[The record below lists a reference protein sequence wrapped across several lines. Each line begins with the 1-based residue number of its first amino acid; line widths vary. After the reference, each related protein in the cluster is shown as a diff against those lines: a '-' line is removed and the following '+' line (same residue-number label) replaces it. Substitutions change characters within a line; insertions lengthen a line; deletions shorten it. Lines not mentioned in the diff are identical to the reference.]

1 MIVSASYRTDIP
13 AFYGAWFAARLEAGY
28 CMVANPYG
36 GKPYRVPLKEGVD
49 GFVFWTRN
57 IRPFLPVLDIVAGS
71 GLPFVVHYTLTGY
84 PSLLE
89 PKTPAPAHAVAA
101 MQDLAGRYGPD
112 AVVWR
117 YDPILFSAP
126 TPPSWHLANFAALA
140 RALEGAV
147 NEVMTS
153 FAQPYAKTRRNMRR
167 AGPELDWVAKPEA
180 ALRRDLRHGLEEIA
194 RARGMR
200 LALCCQPDE
209 EGAARAACIDPDRL
223 SRVAGHAVSARRR
236 PNRPGCG
243 CAVSRDIGAYDSC
256 VQGCLYCYAVAG
268 PEKALLNRG
277 RHDPAADMLI
287 V

>member
-13 AFYGAWFAARLEAGY
+13 AFYGAWFTARLAAGY
-28 CMVANPYG
+28 CRVANPYG
-36 GKPYRVPLKEGVD
+36 GKPYRVSLREGVD

-57 IRPFLPVLDIVAGS
+57 IRPFLPVLDIVAGA

-84 PSLLE
+84 PRLLE
-89 PKTPAPAHAVAA
+89 PATPAPDHAVAA
-101 MQDLAGRYGPD
+101 IRDLAGRYGQD
-112 AVVWR
+112 VVVWR
-117 YDPILFSAP
+117 YDPILFSTP
-126 TPPSWHLANFAALA
+126 TPPSWHLANFAVLA

-153 FAQPYAKTRRNMRR
+153 FVQPYAKTRRNMRH
-167 AGPELDWVAKPEA
+167 AGPELGWVAEPEV
-180 ALRRDLRHGLEEIA
+180 ALRQDLRRGLEEIA

-209 EGAARAACIDPDRL
+209 AGSTPAACVDPDRL
-223 SRVAGHAVSARRR
+223 SRVAGHAIDTKRR

-268 PEKALLNRG
+268 AEKARANRAG
-277 RHDPAADMLI
+277 HDPAADMLI